1 MVTVVVVAGVVF
13 ALIACKSPT
22 GNDDS
27 GNEAAGVITDPPNTV
42 PVLRTGPAT
51 TYLAGDDGD
60 VQAGRVRSADR
71 FTAHGDG
78 TIIDHMTGLMW
89 KT

>member
-1 MVTVVVVAGVVF
+1 MKTKTSRFVRTVVTVVVV
-13 ALIACKSPT
+13 
-22 GNDDS
+22 
-27 GNEAAGVITDPPNTV
+27 
-42 PVLRTGPAT
+42 
-51 TYLAGDDGD
+51 AGDDGD